1 MYQLP
6 STYPEVVSGR
16 INVGNDV
23 IITGT
28 NGQVLEMHVEE
39 VSSSGLAGAGQHV
52 AYGDMRTIAV
62 RQFDGE
68 KATNLIMGATLIVAL
83 PYALAGLGAAAGVN

>member
-1 MYQLP
+1 
-6 STYPEVVSGR
+6 
-16 INVGNDV
+16 
-23 IITGT
+23 
-28 NGQVLEMHVEE
+28 
-39 VSSSGLAGAGQHV
+39 
-52 AYGDMRTIAV
+52 MRTIAV